1 MSIAK
6 FAFTKS
12 WTSASDFPTTQTD
25 EIQVR
30 ADMQFLF
37 DEIRN
42 YLNNTMLGSVDDA
55 ITAMQTWTTSAVADA
70 TTGTLPDGSI
80 AAAKFATGAVESK
93 IKNVTYG
100 DLS

>member
-12 WTSASDFPTTQTD
+12 WTSASDFPTIQTD

-37 DEIRN
+37 DEIKN
-42 YLNNTMLGSVDDA
+42 YLNNTMLSSVDDA

-80 AAAKFATGAVESK
+80 AAVKFAAGAVESK